1 MTQIVTQNLWIDV
14 QFKQNQP
21 FQLFAKSWAPAQ
33 LKTDIPII
41 MFHDSLGCV
50 DLWRD
55 FPAQL
60 AEVTQRQVI
69 AYDRLG
75 FGQSPAYPHV
85 LAHDFVVT
93 EAQKIF
99 KQLLEQLNIQ
109 KFIVMGHSVGGGMA
123 AVCAALYPEQCI
135 SLITIAAQSHVEAL
149 TLSGIREAKAMF
161 EQAGQL
167 DRLKKYHGE
176 KAQWVLNSWTETW
189 LSEAFQ
195 HWTLDEYLQKIQIPM
210 LVIHGELDEYGSLNQ
225 PQQFVDLSP
234 AQTQLHIMEN
244 THHMPHKEK
253 PEEVLAVITT
263 FLKKLTD
270 FTPFNNTISEQI

>member
-1 MTQIVTQNLWIDV
+1 MDLTQENITTQTHWLHLNHDEKQQIFIQSWIPIG
-14 QFKQNQP
+14 KHHH
-21 FQLFAKSWAPAQ
+21 
-33 LKTDIPII
+33 TPII

-85 LAHDFVVT
+85 LAHDFVMT
-93 EAQKIF
+93 EAQQIF

-195 HWTLDEYLQKIQIPM
+195 H
-210 LVIHGELDEYGSLNQ
+210 
-225 PQQFVDLSP
+225 
-234 AQTQLHIMEN
+234 
-244 THHMPHKEK
+244 
-253 PEEVLAVITT
+253 
-263 FLKKLTD
+263 
-270 FTPFNNTISEQI
+270 